1 MTDAPNVAARPRGR
15 LLLIPNTLDFG
26 APASCALPPLD
37 DVLPRGVI
45 RTAAGLRHWACENA
59 KTTRAFLKRVDAV
72 IPLAVPLQSLDLKEL
87 PRPPKGGDRSG
98 AKSAQ
103 GAVVSPD
110 PWAALLAPALRG
122 DDVGLISE
130 AGLPAVADPGARL
143 VRLAHDLGVPVVSM
157 SGPSSLMLALA
168 SSGLEGQRFAFHG
181 YLPIDAVSRDQR
193 IKDLEA
199 TSRRLDQ
206 SQLVIETPYRNPAL
220 LSALVATL
228 APSTRL
234 AVSCGLSLDEGFTR
248 SGTVADWRQRPMVVP
263 TVLPA
268 VFSLLAPG

>member
-1 MTDAPNVAARPRGR
+1 MTDAPKASSRPLGR
-15 LLLIPNTLDFG
+15 LLLVPNTLDFG
-26 APASCALPPLD
+26 APASSALPPLD

-45 RTAAGLRHWACENA
+45 RTAASLRHWACENA
-59 KTTRAFLKRVDAV
+59 KTTRAFLKRVDGV
-72 IPLAVPLQSLDLKEL
+72 FPLALPLQSLDLKEL
-87 PRPPKGGDRSG
+87 PRPPKGGDRSTG
-98 AKSAQ
+98 KSAQ
-103 GAVVSPD
+103 GAMAGRD
-110 PWAALLAPALRG
+110 AWADLLAPALRG

-143 VRLAHDLGVPVVSM
+143 VRLAHELGVPVVSM

-168 SSGLEGQRFAFHG
+168 CSGLEGQRFAFHG
-181 YLPIDAVSRDQR
+181 YLPIDAPSREQR

-220 LSALVATL
+220 LSALTSTL

-248 SGTVADWRQRPMVVP
+248 SGTVADWRQRPIALP

-268 VFSLLAPG
+268 VFSLLAAG